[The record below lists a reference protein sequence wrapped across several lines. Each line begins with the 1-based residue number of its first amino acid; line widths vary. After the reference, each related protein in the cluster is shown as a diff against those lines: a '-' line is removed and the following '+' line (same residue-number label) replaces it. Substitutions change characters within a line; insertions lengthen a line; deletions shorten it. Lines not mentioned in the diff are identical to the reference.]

1 MNIMHSQENTSLNI
15 NIDNYSGPLEVL
27 LDLAKSQKVNLE
39 EISITQLA
47 DQFIDFI
54 NKNKKINLDIASEYL
69 LMATWLA
76 YLKSKL
82 LLPEDDDEDFKAFEI
97 AGKLKLQLK
106 KLELIRLLSDQLL
119 KRKRLGVD
127 IFMRGMKGGIRTSV
141 NSNYSVSLYELLKSY
156 SNHVMKKNFLSINI
170 PKLPV
175 FTADQGVEII
185 KKNIDKLNNWKDV
198 LDLIPSKFKKSNQL
212 KRTGIAGIFAASLE
226 LTREG
231 IISLMQKKSFDKL
244 LIKEKK

>member
-82 LLPEDDDEDFKAFEI
+82 LLPEDDD
-97 AGKLKLQLK
+97 
-106 KLELIRLLSDQLL
+106 
-119 KRKRLGVD
+119 
-127 IFMRGMKGGIRTSV
+127 
-141 NSNYSVSLYELLKSY
+141 
-156 SNHVMKKNFLSINI
+156 
-170 PKLPV
+170 
-175 FTADQGVEII
+175 
-185 KKNIDKLNNWKDV
+185 
-198 LDLIPSKFKKSNQL
+198 
-212 KRTGIAGIFAASLE
+212 
-226 LTREG
+226 
-231 IISLMQKKSFDKL
+231 
-244 LIKEKK
+244 

>member
-198 LDLIPSKFKKSNQL
+198 LDLIPPKFKKSNQL

-231 IISLMQKKSFDKL
+231 IISLMQKKSFGKL